1 MGSFHDSWDVLY
13 YLVFSSSTNLFML
26 SKASWKGKIPFPCE
40 APAAPCHPAFCKRRI
55 QTIQGRSLLP
65 QLENVKLL
73 DESIVI
79 CWNLSYPLNH
89 GQSSNTLS
97 DSNYS
102 LISSQ
107 IIFAVSPWQRCQK
120 CHEWQMFIVNI
131 AKSSTFAKF
140 GKDSQHHWSTLSL
153 LPTMFTLTTKTIS
166 LFLGCTPAMAQLEA
180 TNWKQISPPPSP
192 IQVEKDLFLKKKT
205 TISRDMVIAIPN
217 NQPKN
222 PQLISNLLIVTPMS
236 VEK

>member
-1 MGSFHDSWDVLY
+1 MFGSLCWSAFQQREQYTKDWLTDFQLAIQGKTIIGPGSDNKYCQIITILSWQAEVIVRFWVFLTPERTY
-13 YLVFSSSTNLFML
+13 TSQILHLMEYLTNPFRKTSPFQRRRTDKTKSCFFSSNFSSIAAMFCIILCFFLVSSTNLFML

-65 QLENVKLL
+65 ELENVKLL

-89 GQSSNTLS
+89 GQTTNTLS

-107 IIFAVSPWQRCQK
+107 IIFA
-120 CHEWQMFIVNI
+120 
-131 AKSSTFAKF
+131 A
-140 GKDSQHHWSTLSL
+140 
-153 LPTMFTLTTKTIS
+153 
-166 LFLGCTPAMAQLEA
+166 
-180 TNWKQISPPPSP
+180 
-192 IQVEKDLFLKKKT
+192 
-205 TISRDMVIAIPN
+205 
-217 NQPKN
+217 
-222 PQLISNLLIVTPMS
+222 
-236 VEK
+236 

>member
-1 MGSFHDSWDVLY
+1 MNGEFSWFLRCFVLFSFL
-13 YLVFSSSTNLFML
+13 SSSTNLFML

-65 QLENVKLL
+65 ELENVKLL

-102 LISSQ
+102 LTSSQ
-107 IIFAVSPWQRCQK
+107 IIFAAQCHRDNVVKKVMNGK
-120 CHEWQMFIVNI
+120 CHRQHCQIVYICKIWKILKIVSIIDQLCLYCQQCLLWQQ
-131 AKSSTFAKF
+131 KQYLYSSGAPL
-140 GKDSQHHWSTLSL
+140 QWL
-153 LPTMFTLTTKTIS
+153 
-166 LFLGCTPAMAQLEA
+166 
-180 TNWKQISPPPSP
+180 N
-192 IQVEKDLFLKKKT
+192 
-205 TISRDMVIAIPN
+205 
-217 NQPKN
+217 
-222 PQLISNLLIVTPMS
+222 
-236 VEK
+236 